1 VIKHQT
7 TISSRI
13 EDEDE
18 DENKN
23 EEDDEYREHL
33 YKITFFTRRHV
44 WFSIN
49 QPCRLRYSVCI
60 HFILT

>member
-1 VIKHQT
+1 MIKHQT

-13 EDEDE
+13 EDE

-44 WFSIN
+44 
-49 QPCRLRYSVCI
+49 
-60 HFILT
+60 

>member
-1 VIKHQT
+1 MIKHQT

-44 WFSIN
+44 
-49 QPCRLRYSVCI
+49 
-60 HFILT
+60 